1 MGKLLNP
8 DDRSQYLYIEDP
20 EIKDIKDL
28 SEKHGLTIL
37 ETVEILKFLEIKRG
51 NSLFL
56 SNGNAHDDQ
65 MMGIGELLTSLNKNV
80 KSLVTIL
87 KDKR

>member
-1 MGKLLNP
+1 
-8 DDRSQYLYIEDP
+8 
-20 EIKDIKDL
+20 
-28 SEKHGLTIL
+28 L